1 MLKKIMVFAFFATI
15 ASNALL
21 AQTAEIRPASAND
34 TAASGSAN
42 ETPESVPAGNVPAR
56 TERESELNQNY
67 TIGERLGIGALNIF
81 GGAGSII
88 RGERTGWL
96 VPGIQGIGLLSIL
109 GGLLFAPSSEQLVP
123 PGTSVACDENN
134 EALRRAL
141 ITAGC
146 TAIAAGVAVGFI
158 IPFFHQNTGDTRV
171 TQNNFPFGLELV
183 SSSGQNIN
191 GFRISYNMSF

>member
-1 MLKKIMVFAFFATI
+1 MLKKIIFFAFFALVT
-15 ASNALL
+15 SNAVF
-21 AQTAEIRPASAND
+21 AQTAEICTAPIND
-34 TAASGSAN
+34 TAVSNSTN
-42 ETPESVPAGNVPAR
+42 ETPKSVPAENVPNRA
-56 TERESELNQNY
+56 EREGELNQNY

-96 VPGIQGIGLLSIL
+96 VPGIQGLGLLSIL
-109 GGLLFAPSSEQLVP
+109 GGLFFVPPSDPSEAP
-123 PGTSVACDENN
+123 PGTNVVNN

-146 TAIAAGVAVGFI
+146 TALAAGVVVGFV
-158 IPFFHQNTGDTRV
+158 IPFFHQNAGDTRAA
-171 TQNNFPFGLELV
+171 QINFPFGLELV